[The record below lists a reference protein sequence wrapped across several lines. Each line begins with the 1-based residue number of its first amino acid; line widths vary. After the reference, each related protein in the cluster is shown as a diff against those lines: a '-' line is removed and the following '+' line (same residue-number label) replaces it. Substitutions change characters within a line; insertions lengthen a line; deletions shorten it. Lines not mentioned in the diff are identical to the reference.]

1 MSIHTDSDQLPSHE
15 QVQYAVPHIPLLLS
29 LAAYLYLLACTSSIS
44 GRLTNAPLLG
54 PLLTG
59 ILLGP
64 ELAGLLTPAIQTTFI
79 DIGYVG
85 LILIVFE
92 AGLTTN
98 ISLLFSNAAL
108 SCVAALTGILVPIAF
123 SMALFHG
130 AWGYS
135 ALQAFAAGAALC
147 STSLGTTLALLTPE
161 LRKTRVGS
169 VLMAAALLDDVV
181 GLVMA
186 GIVPQL
192 ASTSEGGLG
201 WETIVRPILFSFAF
215 GFGTPLVAW
224 ALQKAGKR
232 TSHLNLPQLPFKR
245 SGQSKKTNVGTFLR
259 HSRIQLFLIVAV
271 LSGYVAAAKYAGT
284 SELFGAYLAGTLL
297 AYIFDDTPSALSS
310 EQCPSSPLLSF
321 EAYLQPILT
330 PLLEPIFFA
339 SIGAALPIGSLF
351 TTHSSN
357 GKETSHRVVWRGIV
371 YSIMMIVGKMA
382 VGLCMAAWPDCR
394 REQAPAEA
402 KLENIGPDPEA
413 QEVNEAVPESVKVK
427 EEGRGRADHT
437 EGIGA
442 DNATSL
448 KTSGCVEQT
457 TIKGSNSPLVQFGHK
472 QVTLS
477 APELS
482 RKRSAILLGLAMVA
496 RGEIALIVAQLGKP
510 LLVGADSENA
520 DASAD
525 EEPFAIVIWAAL
537 LSTLIGALGVGL
549 VIGFWE
555 NGDRKSREE
564 DTNLG

>member
-1 MSIHTDSDQLPSHE
+1 MSIRSDSDQLPSHE
-15 QVQYAVPHIPLLLS
+15 QVQYAAPHIPLLLS

-44 GRLTNAPLLG
+44 GWLTNAPLLG

-59 ILLGP
+59 IFLGP
-64 ELAGLLTPAIQTTFI
+64 ELGGLLTPAIQTTFI
-79 DIGYVG
+79 DIGYIG

-108 SCVAALTGILVPIAF
+108 SCIAALTGILVPIAF

-130 AWGYS
+130 AWRYS

-147 STSLGTTLALLTPE
+147 STSLGTTLALLAPE

-181 GLVMA
+181 GLVIA

-201 WETIVRPILFSFAF
+201 WETIVRPILVSFAF
-215 GFGTPLVAW
+215 GIGTPLLAW
-224 ALQKAGKR
+224 AIQKAAQR

-245 SGQSKKTNVGTFLR
+245 SGQPKKTNVGTFWR

-271 LSGYVAAAKYAGT
+271 LFGYVAAAKYAGT

-297 AYIFDDTPSALSS
+297 AYIFDDTSPALSS
-310 EQCPSSPLLSF
+310 KQSPSSPLLAF

-330 PLLEPIFFA
+330 PLLGPIFFA

-371 YSIMMIVGKMA
+371 YSIMMIVGKMT
-382 VGLCMAAWPDCR
+382 VGLCMAAWPDRR
-394 REQAPAEA
+394 REQALTEA
-402 KLENIGPDPEA
+402 KLEHIGPDPEA
-413 QEVNEAVPESVKVK
+413 QEVNEAVPESLRVKK
-427 EEGRGRADHT
+427 KGDGAGHT

-442 DNATSL
+442 DNAMSL
-448 KTSGCVEQT
+448 GNSSCVEPT
-457 TIKGSNSPLVQFGHK
+457 TIKGSASPLVQFDHT

-510 LLVGADSENA
+510 LLVGSVSENA
-520 DASAD
+520 DTSAD
-525 EEPFAIVIWAAL
+525 EEPFAIVVWAVL

-549 VIGFWE
+549 AIGFWE
-555 NGDRKSREE
+555 KRDRKSREE
-564 DTNLG
+564 ERNLG